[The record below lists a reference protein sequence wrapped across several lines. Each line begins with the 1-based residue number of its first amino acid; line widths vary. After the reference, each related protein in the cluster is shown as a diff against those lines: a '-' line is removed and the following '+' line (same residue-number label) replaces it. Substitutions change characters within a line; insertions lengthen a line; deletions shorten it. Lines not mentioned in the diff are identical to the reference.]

1 MSEDG
6 GKPTTV
12 LPERGRPGLFQAY
25 GVEIETMIVDAG
37 TLSVMPACDRLMAR
51 VAGE

>member
-12 LPERGRPGLFQAY
+12 LPERERPGLFQAY